1 MKVYELKRE
10 QVASQDI
17 EEVFAFFERPENLA
31 GITPPSMDFSILTP
45 SPVTMQSG
53 ALVDYT
59 VKIMGIRSRWTTL
72 ITDYDP
78 PHRFTDVQ
86 LRGPYSYWH
95 HAHRFE
101 PIDGGTRL
109 VDEVRYVL
117 PFGPLGQM
125 AHALLVKRQL
135 RKIFDHRMQVIDGLF
150 NQAGQ

>member
-10 QVASQDI
+10 QVVAQDI

-31 GITPPSMDFSILTP
+31 RITPPSMDFSILTP
-45 SPVTMQSG
+45 SPITMQSG

-72 ITDYDP
+72 ITDYGP

-117 PFGPLGQM
+117 PYGPLGQM

-135 RKIFDHRMQVIDGLF
+135 RKIFDHRMQVVDGLL